1 MKNYHIGT
9 ITGIP
14 IRINITVLVFLPVL
28 AWLISR
34 EEQLSLYAGLI
45 SSISPHQIDPSLIQ
59 TGTTPLLI
67 GSITAVGLFLGVLLH
82 ELGHSWAAR
91 RYNVAIS
98 SITLWIFGGM
108 AHMEDLPE
116 DWNMEF
122 WIALAGPVTSILLGG
137 VFYLFLLAVPDSL
150 TVLAFIIGWFA
161 VINIILAVFNL
172 LPAFPMDGGRVLR
185 ALLARSQPYSQAT
198 QTAAFVGKSFAV
210 LLAVLGVLGINVI
223 LILIAMFIYIAASS
237 ESKATVIRELL
248 KGVTVR
254 DIMTTDTTAVSLDDS
269 VTDLMN
275 QMVHERRTGHPVLNE
290 TGNLVGIVTL
300 SNIQGIPEPDRAS
313 KKISDIMDPSPPTIS
328 PDADAFEALMIISST
343 RANHI
348 PVVHDNQPV
357 GIVSNAE
364 LMNAIK
370 VIEGL
375 QTPDTS
381 QLTPDGYS

>member
-1 MKNYHIGT
+1 MKNYHMGT

-14 IRINITVLVFLPVL
+14 IRLNITVVVFLPVL

-82 ELGHSWAAR
+82 ELGHSWTAR
-91 RYNVAIS
+91 RYDVTIS

-137 VFYLFLLAVPDSL
+137 LFYLLLLFVPRSL

-161 VINIILAVFNL
+161 VINVILAIFNL
-172 LPAFPMDGGRVLR
+172 LPAFPMDGGRILR
-185 ALLARSQPYSQAT
+185 ALLARSQPYTQAT

-210 LLAVLGVLGINVI
+210 LLAVIGVLGINVI

-254 DIMTTDTTAVSLDDS
+254 DIMTIDTTAVSLDDS
-269 VTDLMN
+269 ITDLMN
-275 QMVHERRTGHPVLNE
+275 RMVHERRTGYLVINE
-290 TGNLVGIVTL
+290 TGNLAGIVTL
-300 SNIQGIPEPDRAS
+300 SNIQGVPETDRPS
-313 KKISDIMDPSPPTIS
+313 TKISNIMDPSPPTIS
-328 PDADAFEALMIISST
+328 PDADAFEALMLISST

-348 PVVHDNQPV
+348 PVVHNNQPV

-364 LMNAIK
+364 LMNAIE

-375 QTPDTS
+375 RTPDTP
-381 QLTPDGYS
+381 QITPDGYS